1 MPIIKD
7 PRERAAR
14 AAEKRHLLLRFL
26 REELYTTPA
35 VAAELLGVNLSAA
48 RATIA
53 ALDKA
58 GLVKRHHIPLMPTLP
73 PIVIVGITQR
83 GQSMA
88 FDPASERVI
97 ERSFEPARFS
107 LIYLEHTLDTQRLR
121 IQAARMGVTAWV
133 SGDRLAAVK
142 KGVKKP
148 DAVAIDLAGRR
159 VAIEVERSVKG
170 PKPYSDVLSGHLTA
184 MHQNKWA
191 RVIWTSP
198 DAQTRDRVRA
208 LVLGVT
214 RAVIAGVDTKI
225 DPAQHHKNLAFC
237 THDVFTT
244 LLT

>member
-97 ERSFEPARFS
+97 ERSFEPARVS

-121 IQAARMGVTAWV
+121 IQAARIGVAAWV
-133 SGDRLAAVK
+133 SGDRLAAV
-142 KGVKKP
+142 
-148 DAVAIDLAGRR
+148 A
-159 VAIEVERSVKG
+159 
-170 PKPYSDVLSGHLTA
+170 YSSE
-184 MHQNKWA
+184 
-191 RVIWTSP
+191 
-198 DAQTRDRVRA
+198 RDR
-208 LVLGVT
+208 
-214 RAVIAGVDTKI
+214 
-225 DPAQHHKNLAFC
+225 
-237 THDVFTT
+237 
-244 LLT
+244 